1 MKIAM
6 VFDGLQTGGIERVG
20 VDYARLFRELGHEV
34 DAYNLRPALNAMEG
48 DMAKYA
54 RVFRLNFPR
63 WFAPERYAAT
73 VNKAWWGKFVYPV
86 AFCIMGLVD
95 WLYRPFIRLALPAT
109 RGEYDA
115 VIAFSGHVN
124 DLTVTADRIIKG
136 KKKAAWL
143 HGALYGYAVLSP
155 AYCRLYT
162 KIINLVCLSEL
173 CDTEFYRYFQAN
185 RIHKQRIYNPIFIGQ
200 RPIDTAL
207 VAELKEKYGDFCLMV
222 ARLADDKDQKTA
234 MDAVALMNQKYGTA
248 KKLLLVGDGPNRAAL
263 ESYAQEHGLTEQVAF
278 IGNRTDVQNF
288 YTAATVYVHSSPA
301 EGLPTVLLEA
311 MNYGLPIASTDSI
324 PGVREI
330 LQNERCGLISAVYDA
345 DGLAEN
351 IHRLYT
357 DPALAGR
364 LIQNGRTR
372 IRDFRPDAIRAQ
384 IDAFLKELQ

>member
-54 RVFRLNFPR
+54 RVFRLYFPR

-143 HGALYGYAVLSP
+143 HGALYGFAIQSP
-155 AYCRLYT
+155 AYCRLYA
-162 KIINLVCLSEL
+162 KIVNLVCLSEL
-173 CDTEFYRYFQAN
+173 CDAGFYRYFQEN
-185 RIHKQRIYNPIFIGQ
+185 RIHKQCIYNPIFISQ

-222 ARLADDKDQKTA
+222 ARLADDKDPKTA
-234 MDAVALMNQKYGTA
+234 MNAVALMNQKYGTA
-248 KKLLLVGDGPNRAAL
+248 KKLLLVGDGPDRAML
-263 ESYAQEHGLTEQVAF
+263 ENYAREYGLAEQVVF

-288 YTAATVYVHSSPA
+288 YAAATVYVHSSPA

-311 MNYGLPIASTDSI
+311 MSYDLPIAATDRL

-345 DGLAEN
+345 ETLAEN
-351 IHRLYT
+351 IHKLYT
-357 DPALAGR
+357 DKDLAAK
-364 LIQNGRTR
+364 LMANGRER
-372 IRDFRPDAIRAQ
+372 IRDFQPEVIRVQ
-384 IDAFLKELQ
+384 MDKFLQKLL